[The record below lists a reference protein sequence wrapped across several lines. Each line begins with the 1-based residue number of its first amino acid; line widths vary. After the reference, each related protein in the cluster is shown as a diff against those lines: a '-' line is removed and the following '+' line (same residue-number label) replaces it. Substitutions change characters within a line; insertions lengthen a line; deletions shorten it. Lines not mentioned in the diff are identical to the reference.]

1 MQRARPIGALLA
13 VAVCAGLILGPP
25 LPAGAQQGG
34 SCPSPGVGDAS
45 VDIDSPRPGS
55 QVGGAVVVRGKISA
69 LLTVSRVELL
79 VGRSMVDSRTFPATS
94 STEFSLTWDAGKAP
108 PGPATLKVV
117 ACGQGVGG
125 VLVEGSSTVNV
136 EVAAPQ
142 PTTTRAAPAPSVT
155 IGASTTSS
163 SSTPASSSTT
173 STSTTS
179 TTTTSTTVVAGATP
193 PPSPGLVAAGAPLG
207 VPGRLLPAAAEASE
221 PRPRRLWVGL
231 VVGLFGVA
239 GLVFAQVLRIR
250 RPGQKEGA

>member
-13 VAVCAGLILGPP
+13 VAVAAGLILGFP
-25 LPAGAQQGG
+25 LPPAGAQQSG

-45 VDIDSPRPGS
+45 VDVDSPRPGTE
-55 QVGGAVVVRGKISA
+55 VRGVVVVRGKVSA

-79 VGRSMVDSRTFPATS
+79 VGRSMVDSHSFPVTS
-94 STEFSLTWDAGKAP
+94 STDFSLTWDASKAA

-125 VLVEGSSTVNV
+125 VLVEGSTTVNV
-136 EVAAPQ
+136 VVAAPL
-142 PTTTRAAPAPSVT
+142 PSTTRAAPAPSTTV
-155 IGASTTSS
+155 GASTTSS
-163 SSTPASSSTT
+163 SPPASSSTT
-173 STSTTS
+173 STSIAG
-179 TTTTSTTVVAGATP
+179 TTTTSTTVAAGVAP
-193 PPSPGLVAAGAPLG
+193 PTSQGLVAAGAPIG
-207 VPGRLLPAAAEASE
+207 VPGRILPAAAEGSE

>member
-45 VDIDSPRPGS
+45 VDIDSPRPGT
-55 QVGGAVVVRGKISA
+55 QVRGAVVVRGKISA

-142 PTTTRAAPAPSVT
+142 PTTTRAAPAPSTT
-155 IGASTTSS
+155 IGASTTS

-179 TTTTSTTVVAGATP
+179 TTTTSTTVAAGATP
-193 PPSPGLVAAGAPLG
+193 PASPGLVAAGAPLG

-239 GLVFAQVLRIR
+239 GLVFAQVLRVR

>member
-13 VAVCAGLILGPP
+13 VAVSAGLTLGLP
-25 LPAGAQQGG
+25 LPPAGAQPSGT
-34 SCPSPGVGDAS
+34 CPSPGVGDAS
-45 VDIDSPRPGS
+45 VDVDSPRPGT
-55 QVGGAVVVRGKISA
+55 QVRGVVFVRGKISA

-94 STEFSLTWDAGKAP
+94 STDFSLTWDATRAA

-125 VLVEGSSTVNV
+125 VLVEGSTTVNV

-142 PTTTRAAPAPSVT
+142 LSTSL
-155 IGASTTSS
+155 GASTT
-163 SSTPASSSTT
+163 
-173 STSTTS
+173 
-179 TTTTSTTVVAGATP
+179 
-193 PPSPGLVAAGAPLG
+193 APID
-207 VPGRLLPAAAEASE
+207 VPGRLLPAAAEDRD

-231 VVGLFGVA
+231 VVGVFGVA
-239 GLVFAQVLRIR
+239 GLVFAQVLHIR